1 MRRRWHYQ
9 SVRCAAAVSF
19 GTSQRP
25 ALCAGRMQSF
35 SKEACSN
42 SFDVDSN
49 DASVCSLC
57 ALLPQAH
64 VSRGSLQKIDPSEV
78 PHFLCHIRIP
88 TAVALRITKER
99 KILLLSNSRTPNH
112 EDFTGGHEIISPA
125 KFDSLEVISSS
136 VCSSS
141 LGSSAHQ
148 HSSSSRK

>member
-1 MRRRWHYQ
+1 MDSQECGDVGIIRP
-9 SVRCAAAVSF
+9 SVVLLLLAS

-25 ALCAGRMQSF
+25 ALCAGRMHSF

-49 DASVCSLC
+49 DASVCSLR

-99 KILLLSNSRTPNH
+99 KILLLSNSNR
-112 EDFTGGHEIISPA
+112 S
-125 KFDSLEVISSS
+125 
-136 VCSSS
+136 
-141 LGSSAHQ
+141 
-148 HSSSSRK
+148 